1 MKKLVALLLICF
13 LLISAVGC
21 TPQNSNSQSSNT
33 NDSYTPNYKPKELTE
48 SEKKNLAEQQA
59 LKMVLEYMKLRS
71 STYSKYDIDATRYK
85 IGAITHSG
93 KKYTVNGTLY
103 LYDKYGSL
111 KDTATFSGTVDI
123 EDNGSYKAYY
133 PTINIK

>member
-1 MKKLVALLLICF
+1 
-13 LLISAVGC
+13 VGC
-21 TPQNSNSQSSNT
+21 TPSPSNSQSSNT
-33 NDSYTPNYKPKELTE
+33 GNNSYIPDYKPKELTE
-48 SEKKNLAEQQA
+48 SEKKAIAEQQA
-59 LKMVLEYMKLRS
+59 LKMVLEYMNHRS
-71 STYSKYDIDATRYK
+71 STYGKYDINATRYK

-93 KKYTVNGTLY
+93 KEYTVNGTLY